1 MYRMP
6 LFITDRLCFSL
17 ANICKVDLL
26 ARKGAEKPAKGR
38 KGKVGKDPSK
48 PKISPDVFYV
58 FM

>member
-6 LFITDRLCFSL
+6 LFIADRLCFSL

-48 PKISPDVFYV
+48 PKISPDVF
-58 FM
+58 